1 MRPMTDTQA
10 GTGELAL
17 GEYLVNEVFASIQG
31 EGMMAG
37 TPMVFLRFA
46 KCNLRCTVASAGFDC
61 DTDFDRGERLNIGEV
76 VEAVRLNRGVE
87 DWVLVTGGEPG
98 LQLDD
103 ALVLALHREG
113 LSIAVETNGTIVL
126 PLHLDWVCCSPKS
139 RPGTLELRYCDELK
153 VVLRDGQALP
163 STGVFPVDAR
173 YYIASPAFDPPTAK
187 QPHGRLR
194 PATAAWAVRQV
205 QENPRWRLSVQMH
218 KVLGIR

>member
-10 GTGELAL
+10 GTGDLAM

-61 DTDFDRGERLNIGEV
+61 DTDFSLGETLHLGEV
-76 VEAVRLNRGVE
+76 IQAIRLKRGAE
-87 DWVLVTGGEPG
+87 KWVLVTGGEPG

-113 LSIAVETNGTIVL
+113 LQIAVETNGTIVL
-126 PLHLDWVCCSPKS
+126 PRHIDWVCCSPKS

-153 VVLRDGQALP
+153 VVIGEGQALP
-163 STGVFPVDAR
+163 RMSMFPVGAR
-173 YYIASPAFDPPTAK
+173 YYLASPAFEPPTPK
-187 QPHGRLR
+187 QPQGRLS
-194 PATAAWAVRQV
+194 PATAAWAVKQV
-205 QENPRWRLSVQMH
+205 QDNPRWRLSVQMH